1 MTRDGVYHSGMRLV
15 RVGLLL
21 ALAGVG
27 GAGGYLVTTVD
38 DAGTTSFSGPEPVA
52 AVSPS
57 YPVDPVVV
65 LPDSDRPALQ
75 PDLPLHRATVGA
87 APFDLALPV
96 PRGWDRSVPSAGEW
110 RWYPPP
116 GNVVNTY
123 FLRVRLI
130 GNQYQPVDRAVDARL
145 DALRSSE
152 NVKGL
157 EVLSRTD
164 TSFVAEYVSDGYRR
178 VTMEAYLAKE
188 DSADSDAAYA
198 WIALVGR
205 RADRR
210 GMNDLFGRIVPAVRT

>member
-1 MTRDGVYHSGMRLV
+1 MTRDGVYDSGMRLV

-21 ALAGVG
+21 ALAAVG
-27 GAGGYLVTTVD
+27 GAGGYLVSTA

-57 YPVDPVVV
+57 YPVNPLVV

-75 PDLPLHRATVGA
+75 PGLPLRRATVGA
-87 APFDLALPV
+87 APFDLTLPV
-96 PRGWDRSVPSAGEW
+96 PRGWDRSVPAAGEW

-178 VTMEAYLAKE
+178 VTMEAYLAQE
-188 DSADSDAAYA
+188 DADDSDAAYA

-205 RADRR
+205 RADRD
-210 GMNDLFGRIVPAVRT
+210 GMNDLFDRIVSAVRT

>member
-1 MTRDGVYHSGMRLV
+1 MTRDGGYHSGMRLV
-15 RVGLLL
+15 RAGLLL
-21 ALAGVG
+21 ALAAVG
-27 GAGGYLVTTVD
+27 GAGGILVAMVD

-57 YPVDPVVV
+57 YPVNPVVV

-75 PDLPLHRATVGA
+75 PSLPLHPVSVGS
-87 APFDLALPV
+87 APYDLTLPV
-96 PRGWDRSVPSAGEW
+96 PKGWDRSVPSAGEW

-130 GNQYQPVDRAVDARL
+130 GNQYQPVDRAVDSRL
-145 DALRSSE
+145 DALRSSDD
-152 NVKGL
+152 VAGL

-164 TSFVAEYVSDGYRR
+164 TGFVAEYVSDGHRR
-178 VTMEAYLAKE
+178 VTMEAYLAQ
-188 DSADSDAAYA
+188 DGSDAAYA

-205 RADRR
+205 RSDRG
-210 GMNDLFGRIVPAVRT
+210 GMNDLFGRIVPAVRP

>member
-1 MTRDGVYHSGMRLV
+1 MTRHDDYHSRMRLV

-21 ALAGVG
+21 ALAAVG
-27 GAGGYLVTTVD
+27 GVGGYLVTTVD
-38 DAGTTSFSGPEPVA
+38 DGGTTSFSGPEPVA

-57 YPVDPVVV
+57 YPVNPVVV

-75 PDLPLHRATVGA
+75 PGLPLRRATVGV
-87 APFDLALPV
+87 APFDLTMPV

-130 GNQYQPVDRAVDARL
+130 GNQYQPVDHAVDARL

-152 NVKGL
+152 NVTGL

-178 VTMEAYLAKE
+178 VTMEAYLAQ
-188 DSADSDAAYA
+188 DSDDSDAAYA

-205 RADRR
+205 RADRN
-210 GMNDLFGRIVPAVRT
+210 GMNDLFARIVSAVRT

>member
-1 MTRDGVYHSGMRLV
+1 MMRDGDYDSGMSLV

-21 ALAGVG
+21 ALAAVG
-27 GAGGYLVTTVD
+27 GAGGYLVATVD

-57 YPVDPVVV
+57 YPVNPVVV

-75 PDLPLHRATVGA
+75 PGLPLRRATVGA

-96 PRGWDRSVPSAGEW
+96 PRGWDRSVPGAGEW

-130 GNQYQPVDRAVDARL
+130 GNQYQRVDRAVDARL
-145 DALRSSE
+145 DALRSSDD
-152 NVKGL
+152 VRGL

-178 VTMEAYLAKE
+178 VTMEAYVAQ
-188 DSADSDAAYA
+188 DGSDAAYA

-205 RADRR
+205 RADRS
-210 GMNDLFGRIVPAVRT
+210 GMDDLFGRIVPAVRA